1 MKANARLRSGFR
13 NRILGHLPAS
23 VLRRFR
29 PELKE
34 VELVYGDPL
43 YELNKP
49 AKYVYF
55 PETGMASIVTV
66 LKDGSQTEV
75 VTVGCEGMI
84 GLPVFLGAKT
94 STRRAFWQLPGT
106 AFRMEAAVLRRET
119 RSGGPFAD
127 TLHLYA
133 LALFTQ
139 LAQLATCNRFHTME
153 ERCCFWLLMTHDRVA
168 GDDFDL
174 THEFLSQILGARR
187 AGVTEIAGNLQE
199 KGLIRYRRG
208 HIRIRNRKGLE
219 RTTCECYSIVRGE
232 YKRLL
237 G

>member
-1 MKANARLRSGFR
+1 MRSRSGFR
-13 NRILGHLPAS
+13 NRILRRLPAS

-66 LKDGSQTEV
+66 LNDGSQTEV

-94 STRRAFWQLPGT
+94 SARKAFWQLPGT
-106 AFRMEAAVLRRET
+106 AFQMEAAVLRRET
-119 RSGGPFAD
+119 RSGGPLSD

-153 ERCCFWLLMTHDRVA
+153 ERCCFWLLMTHDRVL
-168 GDDFDL
+168 GDEFDL

-187 AGVTEIAGNLQE
+187 PGVTEIAGSLQE
-199 KGLIRYRRG
+199 RGLIRYQRG

-219 RTTCECYSIVRGE
+219 RTTCECYGIVQRE